1 MPSRAAGLV
10 LSADT
15 APVGLVGTTGREARR
30 PGGEPGGRPGSGSPP
45 NPGYIWDLA
54 ATDVFPAAADPGPQ
68 TEAPGAVP
76 EDGDPGAS

>member
-15 APVGLVGTTGREARR
+15 DPKSPNAQKIPDAPVR
-30 PGGEPGGRPGSGSPP
+30 PESPAAE
-45 NPGYIWDLA
+45 PGYIWDLA
-54 ATDVFPAAADPGPQ
+54 ATDVFPAADGSGPQ
-68 TEAPGAVP
+68 AAAPGAVR